1 MSQFQPLVQKL
12 NSFFD
17 KPFSAIPIHLAEL
30 VEDIYYPIIWD
41 NLNPS
46 KRHEIAATWDFD
58 NDPATEPLRVL
69 IAQAAD
75 IRLELEQEIEQWT
88 KTATPTAQDLQTQK
102 SRIQQLKATLS
113 KFTSSLKKKLN
124 EKKLKSLIEQYLSSK
139 EHQAT
144 LEPAETSLKE
154 PSTSK
159 QQARKAA
166 TQVRHMGW
174 KNEYK
179 KLKIVHPDKSDV
191 WIAKKISQS
200 SDGQGRS
207 PGAIRR
213 IMTK

>member
-12 NSFFD
+12 NRFFD
-17 KPFSAIPIHLAEL
+17 KPFSAIPIHLVEL

-46 KRHEIAATWDFD
+46 RRHEIAATWDFD

-69 IAQAAD
+69 IAQAAE

-88 KTATPTAQDLQTQK
+88 KTATPTALDLLTKK
-102 SRIQQLKATLS
+102 SRIEQLKATLS
-113 KFTSSLKKKLN
+113 KFTSCLEKENLN
-124 EKKLKSLIEQYLSSK
+124 EKKLKALIEQYSSSK

-166 TQVRHMGW
+166 TQARHSGW
-174 KNEYK
+174 KDEYK
-179 KLKIVHPDKSDV
+179 RLKELHPDKSDV
-191 WIAKKISQS
+191 WIADKISRS
-200 SDGQGRS
+200 SAGKGRS
-207 PGAIRR
+207 LGAIRR
-213 IMTK
+213 IMK

>member
-12 NSFFD
+12 NRFFD
-17 KPFSAIPIHLAEL
+17 KPFSSIPIHLAEL
-30 VEDIYYPIIWD
+30 VEDIYYPFIWD

-88 KTATPTAQDLQTQK
+88 KTAAPTALDLLTKK
-102 SRIQQLKATLS
+102 SRIEQLKATLT
-113 KFTSSLKKKLN
+113 KFTSSLKKNLN
-124 EKKLKSLIEQYLSSK
+124 EKKLKALIEQYSSSK
-139 EHQAT
+139 ETQAT
-144 LEPAETSLKE
+144 LHSPETSLKE

-179 KLKIVHPDKSDV
+179 KLKRVHPDMSDV
-191 WIAKKISQS
+191 WIAEKISRS
-200 SDGQGRS
+200 SAGKGTS
-207 PGAIRR
+207 PETIRKN
-213 IMTK
+213 MK